1 MLRVSKEGFGC
12 VVKIEILGF
21 CIRLSK
27 SNSLKRATV
36 MESAILKSLPVDR
49 KLSSLLPVIIAP
61 HSTLFC
67 AGAASV
73 IASPV

>member
-1 MLRVSKEGFGC
+1 MLRVSKEGFGY

-27 SNSLKRATV
+27 SNSLKTATV

-61 HSTLFC
+61 HSALFC
-67 AGAASV
+67 AGA
-73 IASPV
+73 PV

>member
-1 MLRVSKEGFGC
+1 M
-12 VVKIEILGF
+12 VKIEILGF
-21 CIRLSK
+21 YIRLSK
-27 SNSLKRATV
+27 SDSLETATV

-49 KLSSLLPVIIAP
+49 KLSSLLPVIIDP
-61 HSTLFC
+61 HSALFG